1 VSARRL
7 EGKPLVE
14 RRKAALRDDVATLT
28 QMGRAPRL
36 AVVLATEDEATLV
49 YARAKQR
56 AGKALGIDVE
66 VVRFEHPTTEALVDK
81 VDALGRDGSVDGILI
96 ETPISPGI
104 DLRAVQDAIPGAKDV
119 DGAGT
124 FALGSLFRGAAAFVP
139 ATAAAVMALLDGYD
153 VEISGRHAVV
163 VGRSLVVGRPLSLL
177 LLARDATVTVCHSRT
192 RDLAAVTKTADIL
205 CVAVGSPRFLSGSMV
220 KPGAVVIDVGTTAV
234 DGKLVGDVD
243 FDAVAAVAEA
253 VSPVPGGV
261 GPLTTIM
268 LLENVARAAHLQRRH
283 ERAER

>member
-1 VSARRL
+1 
-7 EGKPLVE
+7 
-14 RRKAALRDDVATLT
+14 
-28 QMGRAPRL
+28 MGRAPRL
-36 AVVLATEDEATLV
+36 AVVLATEDEAAV
-49 YARAKQR
+49 AYARAKQR
-56 AGKALGIDVE
+56 AGEALGVMVE
-66 VVRFEHPTTEALVDK
+66 IVRFEHPTTESLVDK

-96 ETPISPGI
+96 ETPVSSGI
-104 DLRAVQDAIPGAKDV
+104 DLRAVQDAIPDAKDV

-124 FALGSLFRGAAAFVP
+124 LAMGHLVRGVATFVP

-163 VGRSLVVGRPLSLL
+163 VGRSLVVGRPLSQL

-220 KPGAVVIDVGTTAV
+220 KPGAVVIDVGTTVV

-243 FDAVAAVAEA
+243 FDAVASVAEA

-268 LLENVARAAHLQRRH
+268 LLENVARAARLQRH

>member
-1 VSARRL
+1 MSARRL

-14 RRKAALRDDVATLT
+14 RRKAALRDDVATLAKL
-28 QMGRAPRL
+28 GRAPRL
-36 AVVLATEDEATLV
+36 AVVLATEDEAAV
-49 YARAKQR
+49 AYARAKQR

-66 VVRFEHPTTEALVDK
+66 VVRFEHSATEALVDK
-81 VDALGRDGSVDGILI
+81 VGGLGRDGSVDGILI

-124 FALGSLFRGAAAFVP
+124 FALGCLFRGAAAFVP
-139 ATAAAVMALLDGYD
+139 VTAAAVMALLDGYD

-163 VGRSLVVGRPLSLL
+163 VGRSLVVGRPLSQL

-192 RDLAAVTKTADIL
+192 RNLAAMTQTADIL

-220 KPGAVVIDVGTTAV
+220 KPGAVVIDVGTTVV

-243 FDAVAAVAEA
+243 FAAVAPVAGA

-268 LLENVARAAHLQRRH
+268 LLENVARAARLQRQ

>member
-14 RRKAALRDDVATLT
+14 RRKAALRDDVATLAT
-28 QMGRAPRL
+28 LGRAPRL
-36 AVVLATEDEATLV
+36 AVVLATEDEAAV
-49 YARAKQR
+49 AYARAKQR

-66 VVRFEHPTTEALVDK
+66 VVRFEHPTTEALVGK
-81 VDALGRDGSVDGILI
+81 IDALGRDASVDGILI
-96 ETPISPGI
+96 ETPISSGI

-163 VGRSLVVGRPLSLL
+163 VGRSLVVGRPLSQL

-192 RDLAAVTKTADIL
+192 RNLAAVTQTADIL

-243 FDAVAAVAEA
+243 FGAVASVAEA

-268 LLENVARAAHLQRRH
+268 LLENVARAARLQRQ
-283 ERAER
+283 EQAER

>member
-1 VSARRL
+1 
-7 EGKPLVE
+7 
-14 RRKAALRDDVATLT
+14 
-28 QMGRAPRL
+28 
-36 AVVLATEDEATLV
+36 
-49 YARAKQR
+49 
-56 AGKALGIDVE
+56 LGIDVE

-81 VDALGRDGSVDGILI
+81 VDALGRDGAVDGILI
-96 ETPISPGI
+96 ETPISSDI
-104 DLRAVQDAIPGAKDV
+104 DSRAVQDAIPGAKDV

-124 FALGSLFRGAAAFVP
+124 FALGSLFRGAAAYVP

-163 VGRSLVVGRPLSLL
+163 VGRSLVVGRPLSQL

-192 RDLAAVTKTADIL
+192 RDLAAMTRTADIL
-205 CVAVGSPRFLSGSMV
+205 CVAVGSPRFLIGSMV
-220 KPGAVVIDVGTTAV
+220 KPGAVVIDVGTTVV

-243 FDAVAAVAEA
+243 FAAVAPVAGA

-268 LLENVARAAHLQRRH
+268 LLENVARAARLQRQ

>member
-1 VSARRL
+1 MSARRL

-14 RRKAALRDDVATLT
+14 RRKAALRDDVATLAKL
-28 QMGRAPRL
+28 GRAPRL
-36 AVVLATEDEATLV
+36 AVVLATEDEAALA

-66 VVRFEHPTTEALVDK
+66 VVRFEHPTTEALVGK
-81 VDALGRDGSVDGILI
+81 IDALGRDGSVDGILI

-124 FALGSLFRGAAAFVP
+124 LALGSLFRGAAAFVP

-163 VGRSLVVGRPLSLL
+163 VGRSLVVGRPLSQL

-192 RDLAAVTKTADIL
+192 RNLAAVTQTADIL

-243 FDAVAAVAEA
+243 FDVVASVAEA
-253 VSPVPGGV
+253 VSPVPGGI

-268 LLENVARAAHLQRRH
+268 LLENVARAARLQRH
-283 ERAER
+283 EQAER

>member
-1 VSARRL
+1 VSERRL

-14 RRKAALRDDVATLT
+14 RRKAALRDDVATSLAKL
-28 QMGRAPRL
+28 GRAPRL
-36 AVVLATEDEATLV
+36 VVVLATEDEAAV
-49 YARAKQR
+49 AYARAKQR
-56 AGKALGIDVE
+56 VGEALGMEVE
-66 VVRFEHPTTEALVDK
+66 VVRFEYPTTEALVDK
-81 VDALGRDGSVDGILI
+81 VGALGRDGSVDGILI

-124 FALGSLFRGAAAFVP
+124 FALGSLFRGAAGFVP

-163 VGRSLVVGRPLSLL
+163 VGRSLVVGRPLSQL

-192 RDLAAVTKTADIL
+192 RDLAAATQTADIL
-205 CVAVGSPRFLSGSMV
+205 CVAVGSPRFLIGSMV
-220 KPGAVVIDVGTTAV
+220 KPGAVVIDVGTTV
-234 DGKLVGDVD
+234 VEGKLVGDIDVD
-243 FDAVAAVAEA
+243 TVAPVAGA

-268 LLENVARAAHLQRRH
+268 LLENVARAARLPRH
-283 ERAER
+283 EQVER

>member
-1 VSARRL
+1 MSARRL

-14 RRKAALRDDVATLT
+14 RRRAALRDDVATLAKT
-28 QMGRAPRL
+28 GRAPHL
-36 AVVLATEDEATLV
+36 VVVLATEDEAAV
-49 YARAKQR
+49 AYARAKQR
-56 AGKALGIDVE
+56 AGEALGIMVE

-81 VDALGRDGSVDGILI
+81 VDALGRDGLVDGILI

-124 FALGSLFRGAAAFVP
+124 LALGSLFRGAAAFVP

-163 VGRSLVVGRPLSLL
+163 VGRSLVVGRPLSQL

-192 RDLAAVTKTADIL
+192 RNLAAVTQTADIL

-243 FDAVAAVAEA
+243 FDVVASVAEA
-253 VSPVPGGV
+253 VSPVPGGI

-268 LLENVARAAHLQRRH
+268 LLENVARAARLQRH
-283 ERAER
+283 EQAER

>member
-1 VSARRL
+1 MSARRL

-14 RRKAALRDDVATLT
+14 RRRAALRDDVATLT
-28 QMGRAPRL
+28 KMGRAPHL
-36 AVVLATEDEATLV
+36 VVVLATEDEAAV
-49 YARAKQR
+49 AYARAKQR
-56 AGKALGIDVE
+56 AGEALGIDVE

-81 VDALGRDGSVDGILI
+81 VDALGRDGLVDGILI
-96 ETPISPGI
+96 ETPISSGI

-124 FALGSLFRGAAAFVP
+124 LAMGHLVRGLATFVP

-163 VGRSLVVGRPLSLL
+163 VGRSLVVGRPLSQL

-192 RDLAAVTKTADIL
+192 RDLAAVTQTADIL
-205 CVAVGSPRFLSGSMV
+205 CVAVGSPRFLIGSMV
-220 KPGAVVIDVGTTAV
+220 KPGAVVIDVGTTVV
-234 DGKLVGDVD
+234 DRKLVGDVD
-243 FDAVAAVAEA
+243 FDAVASVAEA

-268 LLENVARAAHLQRRH
+268 LLENVARAARLQRQ

>member
-1 VSARRL
+1 MSARRL

-14 RRKAALRDDVATLT
+14 RRKAALRDDVATLAKL
-28 QMGRAPRL
+28 GRAPRL
-36 AVVLATEDEATLV
+36 AVLLATEDEAAV
-49 YARAKQR
+49 AYARAKQR

-81 VDALGRDGSVDGILI
+81 VAALGRDGAVDGILV
-96 ETPISPGI
+96 EMPISPGI

-153 VEISGRHAVV
+153 VEISGQHAVV
-163 VGRSLVVGRPLSLL
+163 VGRSLVVGRPLSQL

-192 RDLAAVTKTADIL
+192 RDLAAVTQTADIL
-205 CVAVGSPRFLSGSMV
+205 CVAVGSPQFLIGSMV
-220 KPGAVVIDVGTTAV
+220 KPGAVIIDVGTTVV

-243 FDAVAAVAEA
+243 LAAVAAVAGA
-253 VSPVPGGV
+253 VSPVPGGI

-268 LLENVARAAHLQRRH
+268 LLENVARAARLQRH

>member
-7 EGKPLVE
+7 EGKPLAE
-14 RRKAALRDDVATLT
+14 RRKAALRDDVATLANA
-28 QMGRAPRL
+28 GRTPRL
-36 AVVLATEDEATLV
+36 VVVLATEDEAAVT

-66 VVRFEHPTTEALVDK
+66 VVRFEHPTTETLVDK
-81 VDALGRDGSVDGILI
+81 LDALGRDGAVDGILV
-96 ETPISPGI
+96 EMPISPGI
-104 DLRAVQDAIPGAKDV
+104 DLGAVQDAIPGAKDV

-124 FALGSLFRGAAAFVP
+124 LAMGHLFRGLATFVP
-139 ATAAAVMALLDGYD
+139 VTSAAVVALLDGYD

-163 VGRSLVVGRPLSLL
+163 VGRSLVVGRPLSQL

-192 RDLAAVTKTADIL
+192 RDLAAMTRTADIL
-205 CVAVGSPRFLSGSMV
+205 CVAVGRPRFLSGSMV
-220 KPGAVVIDVGTTAV
+220 KPGAVVIDVGTTVV

-243 FDAVAAVAEA
+243 FAAAAAVAEA

-268 LLENVARAAHLQRRH
+268 LLENVARAARLQRQ

>member
-1 VSARRL
+1 
-7 EGKPLVE
+7 VE
-14 RRKAALRDDVATLT
+14 RRKAALRDDVATLAKT
-28 QMGRAPRL
+28 GRAPHL
-36 AVVLATEDEATLV
+36 VVVLATEDEAAVT

-56 AGKALGIDVE
+56 AGEALGIMVE
-66 VVRFEHPTTEALVDK
+66 VVRFEHPATEALVDK
-81 VDALGRDGSVDGILI
+81 VGALGRDGSVDGILI
-96 ETPISPGI
+96 ETPILPGI

-124 FALGSLFRGAAAFVP
+124 FALGSLFRGAAGFVP
-139 ATAAAVMALLDGYD
+139 ATASAVMALLDGYD

-192 RDLAAVTKTADIL
+192 RDLAAVTQTADIL

-220 KPGAVVIDVGTTAV
+220 KPGAVVIDVGTTVV

-243 FDAVAAVAEA
+243 FDAVASVAEA
-253 VSPVPGGV
+253 VSPVPGGI

-268 LLENVARAAHLQRRH
+268 LLENVARAARLQRH

>member
-1 VSARRL
+1 
-7 EGKPLVE
+7 VE

-36 AVVLATEDEATLV
+36 AVVLATEDEAAV
-49 YARAKQR
+49 AYARAKQR
-56 AGKALGIDVE
+56 AGEALGIDVE
-66 VVRFEHPTTEALVDK
+66 VVRFAHPTTESLVDK
-81 VDALGRDGSVDGILI
+81 VGALGRDGLVDGILI
-96 ETPISPGI
+96 ETPISSGI

-124 FALGSLFRGAAAFVP
+124 LAMGHLVRGLATFVP
-139 ATAAAVMALLDGYD
+139 ATAAAVMVLLDGYD

-163 VGRSLVVGRPLSLL
+163 VGRSLVVGRPLSQL
-177 LLARDATVTVCHSRT
+177 LLARDATVTACHSRT
-192 RDLAAVTKTADIL
+192 RDLAAMTKTADIL

-220 KPGAVVIDVGTTAV
+220 KPGAVVIDVGTTVV

-243 FDAVAAVAEA
+243 FAAVAAVAEA

-268 LLENVARAAHLQRRH
+268 LLENVARAARLQRH
-283 ERAER
+283 EQAER

>member
-1 VSARRL
+1 MSARRL

-14 RRKAALRDDVATLT
+14 RRKAALRDDVATLAKT
-28 QMGRAPRL
+28 GRAPHL
-36 AVVLATEDEATLV
+36 VVVLATEDEAAV
-49 YARAKQR
+49 AYARAKQR
-56 AGKALGIDVE
+56 AGEALGIMVE
-66 VVRFEHPTTEALVDK
+66 VVRFDHPATEALVDK
-81 VDALGRDGSVDGILI
+81 VGVLGCDGSVDGILI

-104 DLRAVQDAIPGAKDV
+104 DLRTVQDAIPGAKDV

-124 FALGSLFRGAAAFVP
+124 FALGSLFRGAASFVP

-163 VGRSLVVGRPLSLL
+163 VGRSLVVGRPLSQL

-234 DGKLVGDVD
+234 DGKFVGDVD
-243 FDAVAAVAEA
+243 FDAVASVAEA

-268 LLENVARAAHLQRRH
+268 LLENVARAARLQRH
-283 ERAER
+283 EQAKR

>member
-7 EGKPLVE
+7 EGKPLAE
-14 RRKAALRDDVATLT
+14 RRKAALRDDVATLAKA
-28 QMGRAPRL
+28 GRAPRL
-36 AVVLATEDEATLV
+36 VVLLATEDEAAVT

-81 VDALGRDGSVDGILI
+81 VDALGRDGAVDGILV
-96 ETPISPGI
+96 EMPISPGI
-104 DLRAVQDAIPGAKDV
+104 DLGAVQDAIPGTKDV

-124 FALGSLFRGAAAFVP
+124 LAMGHLFRGLATFVP
-139 ATAAAVMALLDGYD
+139 VTAAAVVALLDGYD

-192 RDLAAVTKTADIL
+192 RDLAAMTKTADIL
-205 CVAVGSPRFLSGSMV
+205 CVAVGSPRFLIGSMV
-220 KPGAVVIDVGTTAV
+220 KPGAVVIDVGTTVV

-243 FDAVAAVAEA
+243 FAAVAAVAGA

-268 LLENVARAAHLQRRH
+268 LLENVARAARLQRQ
-283 ERAER
+283 ERAKR

>member
-1 VSARRL
+1 MSVRRL
-7 EGKPLVE
+7 EGKPLAE
-14 RRKAALRDDVATLT
+14 RRKAALRDDVATLAKT
-28 QMGRAPRL
+28 GRAPRL
-36 AVVLATEDEATLV
+36 VVVLATEDEAAV
-49 YARAKQR
+49 AYARAKQR

-81 VDALGRDGSVDGILI
+81 VDALGRDGSVDGILV
-96 ETPISPGI
+96 EMPISPSI

-139 ATAAAVMALLDGYD
+139 ATAAAVMALLDAYD
-153 VEISGRHAVV
+153 VEISGQHAVV
-163 VGRSLVVGRPLSLL
+163 VGRSLVVGRPLSQL

-192 RDLAAVTKTADIL
+192 RDLAAMTKTADIL

-220 KPGAVVIDVGTTAV
+220 RPGAVVIDVGTTVV
-234 DGKLVGDVD
+234 DGKLVGDID
-243 FDAVAAVAEA
+243 FAAVAPVAGA

-268 LLENVARAAHLQRRH
+268 LLENVARAARLQRQ
-283 ERAER
+283 EQAER

>member
-1 VSARRL
+1 
-7 EGKPLVE
+7 VE
-14 RRKAALRDDVATLT
+14 RRKAALRDDVATLAKT
-28 QMGRAPRL
+28 GRAPHL
-36 AVVLATEDEATLV
+36 VVVLATEDEAAV
-49 YARAKQR
+49 AYARAKQR
-56 AGKALGIDVE
+56 AGEALGIMVE
-66 VVRFEHPTTEALVDK
+66 VVRFEHPATEALVDK
-81 VDALGRDGSVDGILI
+81 VDALGRDGLVDSILI

-124 FALGSLFRGAAAFVP
+124 FALGSLFRGAAGFVP

-153 VEISGRHAVV
+153 VEISGQHAVV
-163 VGRSLVVGRPLSLL
+163 VGRSLVVGRPLSQL

-192 RDLAAVTKTADIL
+192 RDLAAVTQTADIL
-205 CVAVGSPRFLSGSMV
+205 CVAVGSPRFLIGSMV
-220 KPGAVVIDVGTTAV
+220 KPGAVVIDVGTTVV

-243 FDAVAAVAEA
+243 FDAVASVAEA
-253 VSPVPGGV
+253 VSPVPGGI

-268 LLENVARAAHLQRRH
+268 LLENVARAARLQRQ

>member
-1 VSARRL
+1 MSARRL
-7 EGKPLVE
+7 EGKPLAE
-14 RRKAALRDDVATLT
+14 RRKAALRDDVATLAKT
-28 QMGRAPRL
+28 GRAPHL
-36 AVVLATEDEATLV
+36 VVVLATEDEAAVT

-56 AGKALGIDVE
+56 AGKALGMDVE
-66 VVRFEHPTTEALVDK
+66 VVRFEHPATKALVDK
-81 VDALGRDGSVDGILI
+81 LDALGRDGAVDGILV
-96 ETPISPGI
+96 EMPISPGI
-104 DLRAVQDAIPGAKDV
+104 DLRAVQDAILTTKDV

-124 FALGSLFRGAAAFVP
+124 LALGSLFRGAAGFVP

-163 VGRSLVVGRPLSLL
+163 VGRSLVVGRPLSQL

-192 RDLAAVTKTADIL
+192 RDLAAMTKMADIL
-205 CVAVGSPRFLSGSMV
+205 CVAVGSPQFLSGSMV
-220 KPGAVVIDVGTTAV
+220 KPGAVVIDVGTTVV

-243 FDAVAAVAEA
+243 FAAVAPVA
-253 VSPVPGGV
+253 GAISPVPGGV

-268 LLENVARAAHLQRRH
+268 LLENVARAARLQRQ

>member
-14 RRKAALRDDVATLT
+14 RRKAALRDDVATLAKL
-28 QMGRAPRL
+28 GRAPRL
-36 AVVLATEDEATLV
+36 AVVLATEDEAALA

-66 VVRFEHPTTEALVDK
+66 VVRFEHPTTEALVGK
-81 VDALGRDGSVDGILI
+81 IDALGRDGSVDGILI

-119 DGAGT
+119 EGAGT

-163 VGRSLVVGRPLSLL
+163 VGRSLVVGRPLSQL

-192 RDLAAVTKTADIL
+192 RDLAAVTQTADIL
-205 CVAVGSPRFLSGSMV
+205 CVAVGSPRFLIGSMV
-220 KPGAVVIDVGTTAV
+220 KPGAVVIDVGTTVV
-234 DGKLVGDVD
+234 DRKLVGDVD
-243 FDAVAAVAEA
+243 FDAVASVAEA

-268 LLENVARAAHLQRRH
+268 LLENVARAARLQRQ